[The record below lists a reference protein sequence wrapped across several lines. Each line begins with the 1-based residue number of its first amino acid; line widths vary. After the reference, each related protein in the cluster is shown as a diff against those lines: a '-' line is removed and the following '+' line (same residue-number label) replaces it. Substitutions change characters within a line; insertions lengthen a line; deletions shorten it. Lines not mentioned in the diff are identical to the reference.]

1 MPSFLEWA
9 ALVLQ
14 LDQKSM
20 AEKYVH
26 LYTVK
31 SLILYI
37 SCTVPHIVESHLL
50 IEILMHFNLMKK
62 QSEPQ

>member
-50 IEILMHFNLMKK
+50 IEI
-62 QSEPQ
+62 